1 MSFLKALALYVPR
14 VVSPVRQQLR
24 APRVSHHCTFRKR
37 MALAHR
43 VQATDTVSWHRNAW
57 HALSHADSAIRR
69 LLILAN
75 VQLAT
80 QAVSWHISKDKPAP
94 AARRLVSSPMDSN
107 VPLVTP
113 TVQLVRRHLRTVS
126 LVHRDLQS

>member
-1 MSFLKALALYVPR
+1 MSFLKALALHVRR
-14 VVSPVRQQLR
+14 VASPVLQQLR
-24 APRVSHHCTFRKR
+24 APRVNHRCTFRKR
-37 MALAHR
+37 MTLAHR

-57 HALSHADSAIRR
+57 HALPHVDSAIRH

-80 QAVSWHISKDKPAP
+80 QAVSLHISKDKPAP
-94 AARRLVSSPMDSN
+94 TARRLVSSPMDSN
-107 VPLVTP
+107 AALVTP

-126 LVHRDLQS
+126 LVHWDLQS